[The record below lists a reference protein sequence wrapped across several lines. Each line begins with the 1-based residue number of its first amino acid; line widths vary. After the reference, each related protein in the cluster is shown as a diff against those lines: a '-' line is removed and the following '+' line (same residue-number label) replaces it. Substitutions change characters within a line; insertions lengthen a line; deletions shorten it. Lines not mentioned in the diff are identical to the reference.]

1 MFNKVEGNVADTHSM
16 IRHELSKKFRA
27 RKPPTN
33 EKVEG
38 KEEHTDVAAGLSR
51 TTYSS
56 ATAIT
61 LDFQSI

>member
-1 MFNKVEGNVADTHSM
+1 M